1 MKNNITNDQ
10 IIQSARRQRQAVDS
24 QMSVAP
30 WQPRHRQSRTIAAII
45 AVAASLVS
53 FIAGY
58 GIRGKVSLPE
68 AQPLAQSIVVQHDT
82 TTVHHRDTTFRRD
95 SVYIREWIKGDTV
108 YIEKYKDRYV
118 FRDRW
123 RDSISVREVH
133 DTTAVEVKVEKN
145 LSWSQKAKI
154 GAFPWLLLAFI
165 GALVWI
171 FRKYLF

>member
-30 WQPRHRQSRTIAAII
+30 WQPRRRQSRSIAAII

-58 GIRGKVSLPE
+58 GIRGKASQPE

-82 TTVHHRDTTFRRD
+82 IMQVETVRDTIYQTR
-95 SVYIREWIKGDTV
+95 VVT
-108 YIEKYKDRYV
+108 RYAQPL
-118 FRDRW
+118 
-123 RDSISVREVH
+123 IAQQ
-133 DTTAVEVKVEKN
+133 TAEPQPSTPDQQ
-145 LSWSQKAKI
+145 LSAEQMACSMLCDDI
-154 GAFPWLLLAFI
+154 PYELLATP
-165 GALVWI
+165 
-171 FRKYLF
+171 

>member
-82 TTVHHRDTTFRRD
+82 IMRVETVRDTIYQTRIITRYEKPLMAQQTTD
-95 SVYIREWIKGDTV
+95 SQPSSPDQQLFSEEMACSMLCDDIPYE
-108 YIEKYKDRYV
+108 
-118 FRDRW
+118 
-123 RDSISVREVH
+123 
-133 DTTAVEVKVEKN
+133 
-145 LSWSQKAKI
+145 
-154 GAFPWLLLAFI
+154 LLATP
-165 GALVWI
+165 
-171 FRKYLF
+171 